1 MSDTKTIDEKKNNNN
16 GISIKDRASGLAKF
30 IFTILILILMV
41 VSYFGLSG
49 LVLYGCKLAQS
60 NILPSDTNCYPY
72 TDNKPSIDSIE
83 SNIFITSSNPPLS
96 AKINFPHD
104 KYNFKNMI
112 IDLFRDYKSEPN
124 SHFLVNYFISI
135 IESLIA
141 FNYSCINYIFN
152 SLNGAPEILILL
164 FGPIITSFIGSLI
177 VILDNFYLIYLWF
190 AKMSWFF
197 KTNRNANTDK
207 EPLWESITMF
217 SPFNYTM
224 AVLLVILF
232 IILFFVLL
240 AGLPVLPFATVTW
253 CLFSCISFKS
263 EMNNKPSDIFTI
275 IKDMFNFYKVH
286 IMSFA
291 SAFIVLSAFANLGV
305 VEGIVCII
313 SLCLIIWGVVSI
325 NIFQS
330 IKPEELSE
338 LVASKQA
345 TKICTKITKKHRFS
359 IYDFL
364 FSNKQKG
371 GKHFTNELKKIGEK
385 IKQNNV

>member
-1 MSDTKTIDEKKNNNN
+1 MSDTKTIDEKKNKNNDE
-16 GISIKDRASGLAKF
+16 ISMKDRASGLVKF
-30 IFTILILILMV
+30 ILTTIILILMV

-49 LVLYGCKLAQS
+49 FVLYACKLAQS

-72 TDNKPSIDSIE
+72 TDNKASIDSIE
-83 SNIFITSSNPPLS
+83 SNVFITSSNPPLS
-96 AKINFPHD
+96 TKINFPHD

-112 IDLFRDYKSEPN
+112 IDLFRDYKNEPN
-124 SHFLVNYFISI
+124 SYFLANYFISI

-152 SLNGAPEILILL
+152 SLNGAPEIVILL
-164 FGPIITSFIGSLI
+164 FGPIITSFIGTLI

-190 AKMSWFF
+190 SKMSWFF
-197 KTNRNANTDK
+197 KTNTNANTDK
-207 EPLWESITMF
+207 VPLWESVTMF
-217 SPFNYTM
+217 SPFNYMM

-232 IILFFVLL
+232 VIIFFVLL
-240 AGLPVLPFATVTW
+240 GGLPLLPFVTFTW
-253 CLFSCISFKS
+253 CLFSCVSFKS
-263 EMNNKPSDIFTI
+263 EMNNKSSDVFTL
-275 IKDMFNFYKVH
+275 IKDMFNFYKVY

-325 NIFQS
+325 NIFKS
-330 IKPEELSE
+330 IKPEDLSE
-338 LVASKQA
+338 LVTNKQA
-345 TKICTKITKKHRFS
+345 IKICNKVDKKNRFS
-359 IYDFL
+359 VYDFL

-371 GKHFTNELKKIGEK
+371 GKQFTNELKKIGEK
-385 IKQNNV
+385 LKQR

>member
-1 MSDTKTIDEKKNNNN
+1 MSDTKTIDEKKNKNNDE
-16 GISIKDRASGLAKF
+16 ISMKDRASGLAKF
-30 IFTILILILMV
+30 ILTTIILILMV
-41 VSYFGLSG
+41 VFYFGLSG
-49 LVLYGCKLAQS
+49 LVLYACKLAQS

-72 TDNKPSIDSIE
+72 TDNKASIDSIE
-83 SNIFITSSNPPLS
+83 SNVFITSSNPPLS

-112 IDLFRDYKSEPN
+112 IDLFRDYKNEPN
-124 SHFLVNYFISI
+124 SHFLANYFISI

-152 SLNGAPEILILL
+152 SLNGAPEIVILL
-164 FGPIITSFIGSLI
+164 FGPIITSFIGTLI

-190 AKMSWFF
+190 SKMSWFF
-197 KTNRNANTDK
+197 KTNTNANTDK
-207 EPLWESITMF
+207 LPLWESVTMF
-217 SPFNYTM
+217 SPFNYMM

-232 IILFFVLL
+232 VIIFFVLL
-240 AGLPVLPFATVTW
+240 GGLPLLPFVTFTW
-253 CLFSCISFKS
+253 CLFSCVSFKS
-263 EMNNKPSDIFTI
+263 EMNNKSSDVFTL

-325 NIFQS
+325 NIFKS
-330 IKPEELSE
+330 IKPEDLSE
-338 LVASKQA
+338 LVTNKQA
-345 TKICTKITKKHRFS
+345 IKICSKVDKKHRFS

-371 GKHFTNELKKIGEK
+371 GKQFTNELKKIGEK
-385 IKQNNV
+385 LKQR

>member
-16 GISIKDRASGLAKF
+16 DISIRDKASGFAKF
-30 IFTILILILMV
+30 IIATIILILMV
-41 VSYFGLSG
+41 VFYFSLSG
-49 LVLYGCKLAQS
+49 FVLYGCKLAQS
-60 NILPSDTNCYPY
+60 NILPSDMNCYPY
-72 TDNKPSIDSIE
+72 TDNKPHIDSIE

-135 IESLIA
+135 IESLVA

-152 SLNGAPEILILL
+152 SLNASPEIIILL
-164 FGPIITSFIGSLI
+164 FGPIITSFIGTMI

-190 AKMSWFF
+190 FKMSWFF
-197 KTNRNANTDK
+197 NTNRNANTDK
-207 EPLWESITMF
+207 EPLWEPITMF
-217 SPFNYTM
+217 SPFNYSM
-224 AVLLVILF
+224 AILLVILF
-232 IILFFVLL
+232 IILFFVFLPC
-240 AGLPVLPFATVTW
+240 LPVLPFITVTW

-263 EMNNKPSDIFTI
+263 EMNDKPYNVLTL
-275 IKDMFNFYKVH
+275 IKDLFKFYKLH

-291 SAFIVLSAFANLGV
+291 SGFIVLSAFANLGA

-325 NIFQS
+325 NIFES
-330 IKPEELSE
+330 IKPEMLTEN
-338 LVASKQA
+338 VINKQASKICN
-345 TKICTKITKKHRFS
+345 KIIKKHRFS
-359 IYDFL
+359 IYDLL
-364 FSNKQKG
+364 FSKQKG
-371 GKHFTNELKKIGEK
+371 GKHFINELKKIGDK
-385 IKQNNV
+385 IKQG

>member
-1 MSDTKTIDEKKNNNN
+1 MSDTKTIDEKKNKNNN
-16 GISIKDRASGLAKF
+16 DFSMKDRASGLAKF
-30 IFTILILILMV
+30 IFTTIILILMV
-41 VSYFGLSG
+41 IFYFALSG
-49 LVLYGCKLAQS
+49 SVLYGCKLAQS
-60 NILPSDTNCYPY
+60 NILPSDINCYPY

-83 SNIFITSSNPPLS
+83 SNIFITSSSPPLS

-104 KYNFKNMI
+104 KYNLKNMI

-152 SLNGAPEILILL
+152 SLNASPEIIILL
-164 FGPIITSFIGSLI
+164 FGPIITSFIATLI

-190 AKMSWFF
+190 AQMSWFF

-207 EPLWESITMF
+207 EPLWESVTMF

-240 AGLPVLPFATVTW
+240 VGLPVLPFVTVTW
-253 CLFSCISFKS
+253 CLFSCVSFKS
-263 EMNNKPSDIFTI
+263 EMNNKPSDIFTVM
-275 IKDMFNFYKVH
+275 KDMFNFYKLH

-325 NIFQS
+325 NIFKS
-330 IKPEELSE
+330 IKPEDLSE
-338 LVASKQA
+338 LVVSKQA
-345 TKICTKITKKHRFS
+345 TKICNKVTKKHRFS

-385 IKQNNV
+385 LKQK